1 MPFYFTQKG
10 YRSQIAKTSGLEMKL
25 RELKKG
31 IQSSFE
37 DGGSIHDNA
46 NYETL
51 IHEIEIVTKRFTD
64 EQRILSQA
72 RVVEYPVH
80 IEKVC
85 LGAEVLFTLD
95 GERKK
100 IQIVAYGESDPV
112 LGKILYE
119 APLAKAL
126 IGHEAGEKITAQIGD
141 KSREIEIEAIGPIA
155 QP

>member
-10 YRSQIAKTSGLEMKL
+10 YKSQIAKMSDLEMKL

-31 IQSSFE
+31 IHSSFE

-51 IHEIEIVTKRFTD
+51 IHEIEIVTKRLID

-72 RVVEYPVH
+72 RVIEYPTH
-80 IEKVC
+80 LEKIC

-100 IQIVAYGESDPV
+100 IQIVAYGESDPE

-126 IGHEAGEKITAQIGD
+126 IGHEPGEKITVRIGD
-141 KSREIEIEAIGPIA
+141 RSRKIEVEAIGPITRS
-155 QP
+155 